1 MTKLIAL
8 VAVCMLGG
16 VARAECP
23 KDSSKEKVAFH
34 YEIIKGKKTMV
45 IDGKPIVVCG
55 HPAKPAVAYVTAPK
69 EIDYHWLSLDQSF
82 VPKIVEATKSAPLT
96 GGAR

>member
-1 MTKLIAL
+1 MTKLIL
-8 VAVCMLGG
+8 AVCLLGG

-23 KDSSKEKVAFH
+23 KDTADKTKSVAFH
-34 YEIIKGKKTMV
+34 YEVIKGKKTMV
-45 IDGKPIVVCG
+45 IDNKIITICG

-82 VPKIVEATKSAPLT
+82 VPKIVEATKTAPLS
-96 GGAR
+96 GGSR